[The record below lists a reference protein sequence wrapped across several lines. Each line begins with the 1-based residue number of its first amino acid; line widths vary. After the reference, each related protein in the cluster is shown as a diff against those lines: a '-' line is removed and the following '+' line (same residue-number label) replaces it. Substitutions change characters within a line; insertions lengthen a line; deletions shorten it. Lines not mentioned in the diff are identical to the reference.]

1 MKLES
6 YKVAVREKM
15 THAVMDT
22 SEVLNSW
29 IEASIK
35 KEFMWEQLTQDEKE
49 TYYIVIEE
57 VAS

>member
-15 THAVMDT
+15 THAIMNT
-22 SEVLNSW
+22 SEVLHSW

-35 KEFMWEQLTQDEKE
+35 KELMWEQLTQDEKDR
-49 TYYIVIEE
+49 YYLVIEE
-57 VAS
+57 VV